1 MEMNSIH
8 PTAIVSSKAELGKN
22 ITVGPY
28 SIINDNV
35 KINDNCNLISH
46 VNIDGFTTIGNDCT
60 FYPFCSIG
68 TIPQDLKYKGEKSTL
83 TIGKFNVFREYVTV
97 NPGTKGGG
105 LKTIIGDNCLLM
117 VGSHVAHDCKIGSS
131 VILVNNA
138 SLAGHVVLED
148 YSILGAFSGVHQFCR
163 IGKHAMIGAMSG
175 VDSDVIPYG
184 TVLGNRAYLSG
195 LNIIGLKRRGFSKPI
210 IQELRKAYG
219 LLFFT
224 QDRTISTR
232 IKEVSE
238 EFSNNEPVME
248 VVNFLTKEKS
258 RSLCKPKDVG

>member
-1 MEMNSIH
+1 MNNIH
-8 PTAIVSSKAELGKN
+8 STAIISSKAKLGKN
-22 ITVGPY
+22 IKIGPY
-28 SIINDNV
+28 CIVKDNV
-35 KINDNCNLISH
+35 TIHDNTNLISH
-46 VNIDGFTTIGNDCT
+46 VNIEGFTTIGKNCT

-68 TIPQDLKYKGEKSTL
+68 TVPQDLKYKGEKSFL
-83 TIGKFNVFREYVTV
+83 IIGDSNTFREHVTV
-97 NPGTKGGG
+97 NPGTLGGG
-105 LKTIIGDNCLLM
+105 LKTTIDSDCLFM
-117 VGSHVAHDCKIGSS
+117 VGSHIAHDCKIGSN
-131 VILVNNA
+131 VVLVNNA
-138 SLAGHVVLED
+138 SLAGHVIIED
-148 YSILGAFSGVHQFCR
+148 YAILGAFSGVHQFCR
-163 IGKHAMIGAMSG
+163 IGKHSMTGAMSG
-175 VDSDVIPYG
+175 IDSDVIPYG

-219 LLFFT
+219 MLFFT

-238 EFSNNEPVME
+238 EFAENEPVME

>member
-1 MEMNSIH
+1 MNNIH
-8 PTAIVSSKAELGKN
+8 STAIISPKADIGDN
-22 ITVGPY
+22 IYIGPNC
-28 SIINDNV
+28 IINDGV
-35 KINDNCNLISH
+35 KIDNECKLIAN
-46 VNIDGFTTIGNDCT
+46 VYIEGNTKIGKKCT
-60 FYPFCSIG
+60 FYPFSSIG
-68 TIPQDLKYKGEKSTL
+68 TNPQDLKYKGEMSSL
-83 TIGKFNVFREYVTV
+83 IIGNNNIFREYVTI
-97 NPGTKGGG
+97 NPGTSGGG
-105 LKTIIGDNCLLM
+105 LITSIGDNCLFM
-117 VGSHVAHDCKIGSS
+117 ISCHVAHDCRIGNN

-138 SLAGHVVLED
+138 SLAGHVVIED
-148 YSILGAFSGVHQFCR
+148 FAIIGALSGVHQFCR
-163 IGKHAMIGAMSG
+163 IGKHSMIGAMSG
-175 VDSDVIPYG
+175 IDSDVIPYG

-219 LLFFT
+219 MLFFT

-238 EFSNNEPVME
+238 EFAENEPVME